1 MIATKGKTKDTR
13 TTDNDQGNPQ
23 VLRPICCF
31 EHTSL
36 QTLSYKQFF

>member
-1 MIATKGKTKDTR
+1 MIVTKGKTKDTR

-31 EHTSL
+31 ENTSL
-36 QTLSYKQFF
+36 QTEP